1 MNILSKFT
9 FIFLFLVP
17 FLNTGLSQNNTPTV
31 SNPNE
36 IQPISTIG
44 ITDTFMDNL
53 WLDYWLLSGEAGLNL
68 AQTDQWNW
76 AEGGYQH
83 LNSILNLKIKLIYKK
98 NKLAWE
104 SLLDNELG
112 LLYSSELLPT
122 WRKSADKINFS
133 SKFGYKI
140 ADKFFITGLV
150 TFKSQHANGY
160 RYPQQYA
167 NLTEPKKITSILSP
181 AYTDIS
187 FGLDWKYNEH
197 FSFYFSPAAGLITS
211 CPDSLLRSDYGV
223 PIDKKSM
230 TTVGPKM
237 KATVNTTVLKG
248 VKIATVLELYTPYR
262 DPDQK
267 FGNFKVDWDLTLSYQ
282 FLKIL
287 NFRITTSL
295 RYNEK
300 VKFDEWENGM
310 DQPRTRIRR
319 VQFKEII
326 GVGLVYTFSDTK

>member
-1 MNILSKFT
+1 MKKIFFSIFLIT
-9 FIFLFLVP
+9 FIGGVVAQQKDSHF
-17 FLNTGLSQNNTPTV
+17 NHNSGL
-31 SNPNE
+31 
-36 IQPISTIG
+36 QPISTQG
-44 ITDTFMDNL
+44 IMDTFMNNL
-53 WLDYWLLSGEAGLNL
+53 WKDFWLLSGEAGLNL

-76 AEGGYQH
+76 SEGGYQH
-83 LNSILNLKIKLIYKK
+83 FNSIANLKLKLIYKK
-98 NKLAWE
+98 KKLAWE
-104 SLLDNELG
+104 SLVDNELG
-112 LLYSSELLPT
+112 LLYSSELIPT
-122 WRKSADKINFS
+122 WRKSADKINIS
-133 SKFGYKI
+133 SKFGYEI
-140 ADKFFITGLV
+140 ANKFFITGLV
-150 TFKSQHANGY
+150 TFKSQHADGY
-160 RYPQQYA
+160 RYPQQYG
-167 NLTEPKKITSILSP
+167 NLTEPKKITSFLSP

-187 FGLDWKYNEH
+187 FGIDWKYNEH

-211 CPDSLLRSDYGV
+211 CPDSLLRADYGV
-223 PIDKKSM
+223 PVDKRSM

-237 KATVNTTVLKG
+237 KATVNTTVWKG

-267 FGNFKVDWDLTLSYQ
+267 FGNFKVDWDLALSYQ
-282 FLKIL
+282 FLKML

-319 VQFKEII
+319 VQFKEIV